1 MERRSSRASEF
12 RAIEGEGTPQ
22 IEAYFAVFGDIYEMY
37 PGGTES
43 IDPHA
48 FDDALSDDIRCL
60 IDHDTTLVLGRTKA
74 GTLKLSVDNYGLK
87 GVVDINPADTDAMN
101 LYARVKRGDVSQCS
115 FGFDILKDELE
126 SRPDGTYHWI
136 IKAVKLY
143 EVSVVTFPAYEKT
156 EAEARDRRAG
166 QAFEIWKK
174 RMKERINHGT
184 ETVT

>member
-1 MERRSSRASEF
+1 MERRSSKASEF
-12 RAIEGEGTPQ
+12 RAADVDGSPQ
-22 IEAYFAVFGDIYEMY
+22 IEAYFAVFNDIYEMY
-37 PGGTES
+37 PGCTES

-60 IDHDTTLVLGRTKA
+60 IDHDTTLVLGRTKV
-74 GTLKLSVDNYGLK
+74 GTLTLSVDNYGLK
-87 GVVDINPADTDAMN
+87 GITKINPDDTDAMN

-115 FGFDILKDELE
+115 FGFDILRDELE

-143 EVSVVTFPAYEKT
+143 EVSIVTFPAYEKT

-166 QAFEIWKK
+166 QAFEVWKK
-174 RMKERINHGT
+174 RMKARITHGT
-184 ETVT
+184 ETVA